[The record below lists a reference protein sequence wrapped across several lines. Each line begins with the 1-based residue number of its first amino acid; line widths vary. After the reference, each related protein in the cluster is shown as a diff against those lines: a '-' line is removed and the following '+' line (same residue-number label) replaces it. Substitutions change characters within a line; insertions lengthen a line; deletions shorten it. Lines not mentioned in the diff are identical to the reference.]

1 MYDDT
6 GRVLELKDAKSL
18 LSSKAREFTPPA
30 ETPLDKNEVTIL
42 RFTAAINESSIWPR
56 TMAEITG
63 LNVDII
69 RFHVHNL
76 IEAGY
81 LRGPV
86 EVFSLAHKGRKYLK
100 ENNLLE

>member
-6 GRVLELKDAKSL
+6 GRVLELKEAKSL
-18 LSSKAREFTPPA
+18 LSSQASELKPPA
-30 ETPLDKNEVTIL
+30 ETLLEENEILIL
-42 RFTAAINESSIWPR
+42 RYTATINESSIWPR
-56 TMAEITG
+56 TMSEITG
-63 LNVDII
+63 LNIDVV

-81 LRGPV
+81 LHGPV
-86 EVFSLAHKGRKYLK
+86 EVFGLAHKGRKYLK